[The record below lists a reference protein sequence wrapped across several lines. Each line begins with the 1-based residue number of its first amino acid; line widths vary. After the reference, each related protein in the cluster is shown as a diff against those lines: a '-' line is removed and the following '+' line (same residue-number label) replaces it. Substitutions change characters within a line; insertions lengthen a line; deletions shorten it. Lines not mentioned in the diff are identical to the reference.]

1 MNTHQ
6 KRYNQRKKVFLA
18 ALFFAGSTT
27 LLATVTATK
36 GAMNVASLIAQEED
50 GIVSETAMEQPNVS
64 PEERTQRF
72 EDIVSRTRDQYA
84 TLKQMIAVD
93 IERDLTASLHA
104 GAPEEDKA
112 KVLRHERWDREGS
125 FWMYGIEEIARW
137 FGLQW

>member
-1 MNTHQ
+1 MNTQQ
-6 KRYNQRKKVFLA
+6 KRYTQRKKVFLA

-36 GAMNVASLIAQEED
+36 GAMNTASLIAQEES
-50 GIVSETAMEQPNVS
+50 GAVSETATTDPVS
-64 PEERTQRF
+64 SEERTQRF
-72 EDIVSRTRDQYA
+72 EDIISRTRDQYTA
-84 TLKQMIAVD
+84 LKQMVAAD

-112 KVLRHERWDREGS
+112 EVLRHERWDREGS
-125 FWMYGIEEIARW
+125 FWMYGIEEVARW